1 MAENAK
7 RVPLS
12 EEERLYLL
20 EQIKKYPIVQN
31 KKTDVGTIAAK
42 KRAWEEIMRIFN
54 ANGNFLNRSIVQ
66 LRKYWENAKARR
78 KKGLGE
84 QTRDLIGTGSGPYNP
99 LQSAYPKVEMV
110 ATDLNYHVGYQWDG
124 DPVVMEEAAA
134 KGKISIS
141 EPDGSTFT
149 GTSRLEYINT
159 AEIPTSSS
167 ASLPLSATTPLS
179 HISGNYPCNIK
190 SPSTPAPQSQPS
202 LSPPPTSP
210 SFPPPPS
217 LSPPPTF
224 SSSPLSPRQTPH
236 DTRTGVLPRTVCA
249 HEARERMRLQE
260 EKELHHER
268 LAEVKLN
275 RKEAEKR
282 QQRSDELHRLEME
295 RLHVK
300 VEFETRQMEAEA
312 RHQNDMHREMLQA
325 AKEKYEQESRHR
337 EEIHHAQLRK
347 LLEPSVHSAIVYW
360 KLVAAE
366 KLFEFVFDI
375 FCSDKLFARC
385 DSKSRL
391 IRRLSFT
398 GELSGEYFEAYL
410 IDGEVRDVNQC
421 LTRSIPQADLTST
434 FPPQTKPSYVPK
446 KRASGKHHARL
457 TDATRRKQ
465 LKEAYKKYV
474 KMLLEEAVLSLGDQG
489 LLQYDL
495 PQTTWFVRILRNR
508 DDLRDTNYNIT
519 LTGM

>member
-84 QTRDLIGTGSGPYNP
+84 QTRDLLGTGSGPYNP

-159 AEIPTSSS
+159 AGVLITEETPVVLEIPTSSS

-190 SPSTPAPQSQPS
+190 SPSTPALPVTTIP
-202 LSPPPTSP
+202 LPPT
-210 SFPPPPS
+210 
-217 LSPPPTF
+217 
-224 SSSPLSPRQTPH
+224 
-236 DTRTGVLPRTVCA
+236 
-249 HEARERMRLQE
+249 
-260 EKELHHER
+260 
-268 LAEVKLN
+268 
-275 RKEAEKR
+275 
-282 QQRSDELHRLEME
+282 
-295 RLHVK
+295 
-300 VEFETRQMEAEA
+300 
-312 RHQNDMHREMLQA
+312 
-325 AKEKYEQESRHR
+325 
-337 EEIHHAQLRK
+337 
-347 LLEPSVHSAIVYW
+347 
-360 KLVAAE
+360 
-366 KLFEFVFDI
+366 
-375 FCSDKLFARC
+375 
-385 DSKSRL
+385 
-391 IRRLSFT
+391 
-398 GELSGEYFEAYL
+398 
-410 IDGEVRDVNQC
+410 
-421 LTRSIPQADLTST
+421 
-434 FPPQTKPSYVPK
+434 
-446 KRASGKHHARL
+446 
-457 TDATRRKQ
+457 
-465 LKEAYKKYV
+465 
-474 KMLLEEAVLSLGDQG
+474 
-489 LLQYDL
+489 
-495 PQTTWFVRILRNR
+495 
-508 DDLRDTNYNIT
+508 NIT
-519 LTGM
+519 LLPTTTIPFSPTNIFFIPTFTPTDTT